1 MEDIAA
7 AQEVVKEEE
16 ANVDTKARFVFWGRT
31 SCDNKSTR
39 EAMKQEAK
47 IFLIGK
53 ETNSWNEG
61 FMGLSRVLYNDETT

>member
-1 MEDIAA
+1 
-7 AQEVVKEEE
+7 
-16 ANVDTKARFVFWGRT
+16 
-31 SCDNKSTR
+31 
-39 EAMKQEAK
+39 MKQEAK